1 MLVLKVDKRSQTHIY
16 DVDYGFPQVA
26 LEIPK
31 SGPHA
36 ISQKVA
42 QEKSKV
48 TFCKVAQKFFKKK
61 KLSGLIIMMQI
72 YANCTTDVRFLSI
85 FVQFCP
91 HLKPKN
97 CMSEAG
103 LIDIAISLEAKAY
116 ILFASNRKAECK

>member
-48 TFCKVAQKFFKKK
+48 TFWKVAQKFFKKRSCLVWYK
-61 KLSGLIIMMQI
+61 YMQI
-72 YANCTTDVRFLSI
+72 
-85 FVQFCP
+85 VQQ
-91 HLKPKN
+91 
-97 CMSEAG
+97 M
-103 LIDIAISLEAKAY
+103 
-116 ILFASNRKAECK
+116 